1 VIFPVEKYR
10 STELLAVWQWEGNV
24 GRERLLF
31 ALSESDSCTRFL
43 PGGTLSVLLLGKGRD
58 KG

>member
-1 VIFPVEKYR
+1 M
-10 STELLAVWQWEGNV
+10 ELLTVWQWEGNV